1 MGAAFGDAPVGN
13 GHNAVGRADG
23 AEPVG
28 NDGMAEG
35 VVSSLQG
42 KGYNK
47 DGGHV
52 VPVFGVDATENAKTL
67 IAEGAMTGT
76 VKQDAEGMALA
87 ICETVQAISA
97 GKTVGDALAS
107 VQDVRFSIASDCAS
121 KLYVAY
127 APYTGE

>member
-1 MGAAFGDAPVGN
+1 MIELVICN
-13 GHNAVGRADG
+13 
-23 AEPVG
+23 

-35 VVSSLQG
+35 VVSSLQS

-47 DGGHV
+47 AGGHV